1 MIPFARHQDGVHL
14 AMSEGERAV
23 LASLTEQLQQVL
35 GGDLSSDPVAARMF
49 PDAYPSDTEA
59 SDEFRRWTQA
69 DLLVQKTANA
79 DVVHDWLTGARDG
92 AMTAQDEQAWLR
104 CLTDLR
110 LTIAE
115 RLGITDAASEE
126 ASYAGDGGLGL
137 RDVYDWIG
145 YVQEH
150 LVTTLTTAG

>member
-1 MIPFARHQDGVHL
+1 MIPFTRQQDGVHL

-35 GGDLSSDPVAARMF
+35 AGDLTADPVAARMF

-69 DLLVQKTANA
+69 DLLTQKTANA
-79 DVVHDWLTGARDG
+79 DVVHDWLTGTRDG
-92 AMTAQDEQAWLR
+92 ALTAHDEQAWLR

-126 ASYAGDGGLGL
+126 ASYTGDAGLGL

>member
-1 MIPFARHQDGVHL
+1 
-14 AMSEGERAV
+14 MSEGERAV

-69 DLLVQKTANA
+69 DLLTQKTANA
-79 DVVHDWLTGARDG
+79 DVVHDWTTGARDG
-92 AMTAQDEQAWLR
+92 AMTPQDEQAWLR

-126 ASYAGDGGLGL
+126 ASYAGDTGLGL

>member
-1 MIPFARHQDGVHL
+1 VIPFVRRTDGVHL

-35 GGDLSSDPVAARMF
+35 GGDLSTDPVAARMF

-69 DLLVQKTANA
+69 DLLTQKSENA
-79 DVVHDWLTGARDG
+79 DTVHAWLTGAREG
-92 AMTAQDEQAWLR
+92 ALTAQDEQAWLR

-115 RLGITDAASEE
+115 RLGIVDAETEE
-126 ASYAGDGGLGL
+126 ASYSGDAGVGL

-150 LVTTLTTAG
+150 LVTTLTAAR